1 MESQIHSCSTQ
12 KRLSTLLPQTAS
24 PCWSG
29 CPEELLHE
37 MWNPRN
43 GKIMPVTSAAHG
55 QTHIAVGARKEI
67 QTDHVLVHAV
77 TPGMRMR
84 DSAWIRPRK
93 CIPTT
98 DSPNE
103 FGQWRLLF
111 TVKLDSTQIFEILLS
126 DLEFGKQHE
135 HLGCTHLAYVM
146 GKIQHGGGAEGQ
158 KWSESRR
165 RGVTLFLP
173 GWVTHICAML
183 ALPGSCSLSP
193 LVAAAGGSGESRPSV
208 LPQLIMWPWAR
219 FLTTTSVELFRSAE
233 NDGRYYSASPPGEF
247 PPMKCHEYA

>member
-146 GKIQHGGGAEGQ
+146 GKIQHGGGGGRSEM
-158 KWSESRR
+158 KWEQETGRDFVFARLSHPH
-165 RGVTLFLP
+165 L
-173 GWVTHICAML
+173 CNACL
-183 ALPGSCSLSP
+183 A
-193 LVAAAGGSGESRPSV
+193 
-208 LPQLIMWPWAR
+208 W
-219 FLTTTSVELFRSAE
+219 
-233 NDGRYYSASPPGEF
+233 
-247 PPMKCHEYA
+247 